1 MKKHILSKSTFMAG
15 IQCQKRLYLSKFR
28 RDLLPEEVDE
38 QQQAIF
44 DAGIDTGLLAQQLF
58 PNGID
63 ASPLTPFDYQKS
75 VKRTQSYLM
84 TNDVIYEACF
94 QYEGALCAIDI
105 LVRKDDLWYAF
116 EVKGT
121 NSVKPQHITD
131 AAFQYYVMT
140 RSGLPLGDISIVH
153 FNSSYVRRGDLDVQ
167 ALFTATS
174 VLNDVIEQQDS
185 VKENIGALKAML
197 AAKVEPEIEVGT
209 HCTNPYECPFI
220 DHCWKDVAEEE
231 TEALS
236 TEATVDTSSLQ
247 GFVSELKYPLYYFD
261 FETAMYGI
269 PPYDESSPW
278 QALPFQYSLHQQQKP
293 QSTCTHSEYIGD
305 GKSDPREALIL
316 KLINDLGTKGTIL
329 AWHASFEISCLK
341 GLIRNFPQYEK
352 PLQSIIHRMVDLKIP
367 FSKKWIDIPA
377 CKGSASIKVVLPV
390 FIPELSYEDL
400 DIQEGMTASFVYSQ
414 LQYQDEATQ
423 QTQQKQLL
431 EYCKL
436 DTFAMVRIFEKI
448 NQSILKN

>member
-185 VKENIGALKAML
+185 VKENIEVLKAML

-231 TEALS
+231 SEELS

-247 GFVSELKYPLYYFD
+247 GFVSELKYPIYYFD
-261 FETAMYGI
+261 FETVMYGI
-269 PPYDESSPW
+269 PPYNESSPW
-278 QALPFQYSLHQQQKP
+278 QALPFQYSLHKQQKP

>member
-1 MKKHILSKSTFMAG
+1 
-15 IQCQKRLYLSKFR
+15 
-28 RDLLPEEVDE
+28 
-38 QQQAIF
+38 
-44 DAGIDTGLLAQQLF
+44 
-58 PNGID
+58 
-63 ASPLTPFDYQKS
+63 
-75 VKRTQSYLM
+75 
-84 TNDVIYEACF
+84 
-94 QYEGALCAIDI
+94 
-105 LVRKDDLWYAF
+105 
-116 EVKGT
+116 
-121 NSVKPQHITD
+121 
-131 AAFQYYVMT
+131 
-140 RSGLPLGDISIVH
+140 
-153 FNSSYVRRGDLDVQ
+153 
-167 ALFTATS
+167 
-174 VLNDVIEQQDS
+174 VIEQQDS
-185 VKENIGALKAML
+185 VKENIEVLKAML

-278 QALPFQYSLHQQQKP
+278 QALPFQYSLHKQQKP

-448 NQSILKN
+448 NQIILKN

>member
-174 VLNDVIEQQDS
+174 VLNEVIGQQES
-185 VKENIGALKAML
+185 VKENIGVLKAML
-197 AAKVEPEIEVGT
+197 AAKVEPVVEVGT

-231 TEALS
+231 SEELS
-236 TEATVDTSSLQ
+236 TEATVDTFSLQ

-278 QALPFQYSLHQQQKP
+278 QALPFQYSLHKQQKP
-293 QSTCTHSEYIGD
+293 QSTCTHTEYIGD

-448 NQSILKN
+448 NQIILKN

>member
-1 MKKHILSKSTFMAG
+1 MAG

-185 VKENIGALKAML
+185 VKENIGVLKAML

-231 TEALS
+231 SEELS

-269 PPYDESSPW
+269 PPYNESSPW
-278 QALPFQYSLHQQQKP
+278 QALPFQYSLHKQQKP

>member
-185 VKENIGALKAML
+185 VKENIEVLKAML

-220 DHCWKDVAEEE
+220 DHCWKDVAVEESE
-231 TEALS
+231 ELS